1 MDQLTFGRYQLIKK
15 IATGGMG
22 EVFLARQKG
31 PVGFQKLV
39 VVKRLLPHLSEEQE
53 FINMFFDEARIAALL
68 NHPNIAQIY
77 DLGEAE
83 GGYYIAM
90 EYVHGENLRVVAAEA
105 HERKGGMP
113 LALKC
118 RVLADA
124 AAALDFAHKAKSPSG
139 QPLNL
144 IHRDVSPQNVIVGF
158 SGGVKLID
166 FGVAKAAN
174 KITRTATGIIKGKY
188 AYMSP
193 EQARGDELDSRSDI
207 FGLGIV
213 FYEVLTNLRLFKR
226 ENDTATLKAVV
237 GLKVTPPSQVVKGI
251 PKAVDAIVMKA
262 LEKHRDDRYASA
274 SEMQLAIEE
283 FLVRQ
288 RLPATPAHVAAF
300 MTDLFPDESSQ
311 EAIVEEPTWSR
322 SDSDSLGIGGDD
334 ETHSPLSAEVHREPL
349 GKGPTTPSA
358 KGKAMAEAA
367 LRASGKQYGPILD
380 KNELELRISGTQP
393 SDMLRGLF
401 FAAVESVVLRTVGPM
416 GEPAMKEALENP
428 KVWVDSLTYP
438 TAEFLRLLWRAVEL
452 IAPHT
457 GGVEETFTLLGVSCM
472 EALVRSP
479 LGRPLEQLAGTG
491 GGKGLAKPLMATLQ
505 PMISPG
511 ERKEIGATDRSA
523 TIVFKEEVLP
533 IQFYTGMLSA
543 AFEKLRG
550 AHIKCKWEKTA
561 ASRIEMTVSW

>member
-1 MDQLTFGRYQLIKK
+1 MEAQNFGRYQLIKK

-22 EVFLARQKG
+22 EVFLARQQG

-90 EYVHGENLRVVAAEA
+90 EYVHGENLRVVAQEA

-118 RVLADA
+118 RVVADA
-124 AAALDFAHKAKSPSG
+124 AAALDFAHKAKSPAG
-139 QPLNL
+139 QPLDL

-158 SGGVKLID
+158 SGAVKLID
-166 FGVAKAAN
+166 FGVAKATN

-193 EQARGDELDSRSDI
+193 EQARGEDLDSRSDI

-213 FYEVLTNLRLFKR
+213 LYEVLTHQRLFKR

-237 GLKVTPPSQVVKGI
+237 GLKVPPPSTVVKGV
-251 PKAVDAIVMKA
+251 PKAVDAIVLKA
-262 LEKHRDDRYASA
+262 LEKDREDRYQTGG
-274 SEMQLAIEE
+274 ELRLALEE

-288 RLPATPAHVAAF
+288 RLPATPAHIAAF
-300 MTDLFPDESSQ
+300 MADLFPSESVQ
-311 EAIVEEPTWSR
+311 EAIQEEPTWSR
-322 SDSDSLGIGGDD
+322 SGPDSVGIAD
-334 ETHSPLSAEVHREPL
+334 EGAKRQSSKVQRATGESKPSSQT
-349 GKGPTTPSA
+349 GKR
-358 KGKAMAEAA
+358 KAMAEKA
-367 LRASGKQYGPILD
+367 LRATGKQWGPVLD
-380 KNELELRISGTQP
+380 KQELELRISGTQP
-393 SDMLRGLF
+393 TDTMHGLF

-428 KVWVDSLTYP
+428 KAWVDSLTYP
-438 TAEFLRLLWRAVEL
+438 TGEFLRLLWRAVEL
-452 IAPHT
+452 IAPHS
-457 GGVEETFTLLGVSCM
+457 GGVEETFTALGVSCM
-472 EALVRSP
+472 QALVRSP
-479 LGRPLEQLAGTG
+479 LGKPLEQLSAAPG
-491 GGKGLAKPLMATLQ
+491 GPVTLAAPLMATLQ

-511 ERKEIGATDRSA
+511 ERKVIGNTANAS
-523 TIVFKEEVLP
+523 IVVFKEEVLP
-533 IQFYTGMLSA
+533 IQFYTGMFTA

-550 AHIKCKWEKTA
+550 AGISCKWEKTA
-561 ASRIEMTVSW
+561 ASRIEMTISW